1 MLRPPPPA
9 ALATH
14 WGGLWPRA
22 SGGRPDASARPCGQ
36 HEPPRRLAAMRSR
49 RSSSSSQAE
58 ALGCPATP
66 RALSPPFPCHSLFP
80 VLLSSQI
87 CLPCGSLPWPPQAS
101 RGVLRLPSA
110 PSPLWLL
117 AATRRVCLPLG
128 PHTHRRGQ
136 SGRQTRRAA
145 VTTHRGPAPG
155 RLHAVGGATASGGR
169 RAARSSF
176 SPNGC
181 FCLRSGLG
189 RGAGPLRPV
198 LQPGPVLHRGFQDLR
213 SGGCP

>member
-22 SGGRPDASARPCGQ
+22 SGGRPGASARPCGQ

-101 RGVLRLPSA
+101 RGGP
-110 PSPLWLL
+110 P
-117 AATRRVCLPLG
+117 AALGSIATVAFGCYASCL
-128 PHTHRRGQ
+128 
-136 SGRQTRRAA
+136 S
-145 VTTHRGPAPG
+145 
-155 RLHAVGGATASGGR
+155 
-169 RAARSSF
+169 AARS
-176 SPNGC
+176 PHAQKGTEWQTDTMCRGHNPQG
-181 FCLRSGLG
+181 SGARQAARRWRRDCV
-189 RGAGPLRPV
+189 RGAAGSQVV
-198 LQPGPVLHRGFQDLR
+198 LLP
-213 SGGCP
+213 